1 MSDVLSTNNVD
12 LIKLALFN
20 LAAWLVPQ
28 SISGIASAC
37 QQYGW
42 NTMVDTYSAIIG
54 NHHELSCGC
63 QTIQALTDG
72 LKARIPEPFI
82 EEELIKLLRKS
93 EVLYAS
99 DATAL
104 LYILRRK
111 TNRQANQAAILR
123 LIQKNVR
130 NSTFLAE
137 FLNLLHR
144 SRDRALKA
152 MTHMFFVRLLPIFS
166 LTYTFMPYRQPLKR
180 TDNLSSRSEDD
191 SEPNNPLQEEEELF
205 DEWKEEWEHLEDD
218 SMPEA
223 SLFNPAIEV
232 HEGQRLFDEALGGKE
247 LALLIQAASQL
258 GLTAEIKQI
267 LGLAVIKLG
276 QSKVEQSHDILSAFL
291 DTMLLR
297 KIGRTVLETH
307 KADICAMI
315 AVYTRHY
322 LTTPIDDMAR
332 PRSECDCFRCKALIK
347 YLEDPNLK
355 TQVFIN
361 ESPLRYQHLLQQV
374 QMAHHRFTWEYKYGP
389 KDVLSGEGRA
399 RYPDTWSSELRNK
412 RFPKPWIAS
421 KGYKC
426 STRENDHIQEL
437 TVIKTSR
444 AQEIFEER
452 LYKAGKL
459 EAKVAASR
467 LGASFWDDARKSA
480 QSVDRVGILQSHK
493 LAAAEAKAKQLIAAL
508 DQEVARTP
516 TRVCATGLGVSEK
529 LPESSRHVPLTARI
543 ATPQTSSKVIT
554 SKGVSTGTRT
564 SRSASISKKA
574 GGTIQPTSARSSRF
588 SKRAAANRRVIQDS
602 ESDGDGD
609 FDSYSDYESTQRV
622 TENVTSTESAPTGLV
637 PSNSRAAPV
646 KQGPSQSVQRH
657 DIREPDQSA
666 TDQNRGHTSAL
677 RSLQQG
683 VWGLRAEQVRIDLG
697 PLVLLDDEFLLGLDK
712 LSKSSSVCWKDAL
725 AVLRQVQKERKD
737 EERKRAVTSSKA
749 WLPSDTT
756 AALMRIVTKRME
768 PLATKPLSTVT
779 SPPSSLTL
787 PPEIQSTTPET
798 RSTTPEIQSTTPEIQ
813 STTPPGDP
821 PLTTRISGSFAYIPT
836 AVFRRV
842 NKDEE
847 QVRQFIRP
855 MAPTTGQIIAKKI
868 IGPVANSVNV
878 EKRQSTLAATTTSRT
893 VRRPVTGSET
903 PRSSKPSELSSYE
916 IFSNTS
922 AVSAAT
928 RVPVPTRPWN
938 IVGGKASAADEATN
952 THASTTPPL
961 PSVQQARVVDD
972 SAKSHESQART
983 TEVTTLDDADS
994 EEIDDSNGTRAV
1006 PARPGAKFISTTTST
1021 PQTTSLSS
1029 PRPAS
1034 RPSERTTLHGQQ
1046 GVLGSTDGSGD
1057 TLPGIANILR
1067 RIPDTTSSPQPS
1079 RLMGSRATGSRDGK
1093 DSAIVNSRHT
1103 TPHWPLSFAIRP
1115 PTVPVAILER
1125 FKNGG
1130 FSGTAA
1136 TRAVHAAQNATSNT
1150 IAGGSRIIIAPQRP
1164 VAPTAHI
1171 AMPSTS
1177 ATRERDVAKPVA
1189 QIMHMSINAGNKR
1202 SADDAGLSSNGRL
1215 GSTRRKRDAPK
1226 VPTQVEVIDLVDSD
1240 EEYVLPVAHMLP
1252 GHRDMPIS
1260 ID

>member
-1 MSDVLSTNNVD
+1 
-12 LIKLALFN
+12 
-20 LAAWLVPQ
+20 
-28 SISGIASAC
+28 
-37 QQYGW
+37 
-42 NTMVDTYSAIIG
+42 
-54 NHHELSCGC
+54 
-63 QTIQALTDG
+63 
-72 LKARIPEPFI
+72 
-82 EEELIKLLRKS
+82 
-93 EVLYAS
+93 
-99 DATAL
+99 
-104 LYILRRK
+104 
-111 TNRQANQAAILR
+111 
-123 LIQKNVR
+123 
-130 NSTFLAE
+130 
-137 FLNLLHR
+137 
-144 SRDRALKA
+144 

-180 TDNLSSRSEDD
+180 TDNLFSRSEDD
-191 SEPNNPLQEEEELF
+191 SEPKNPLQEEEELF
-205 DEWKEEWEHLEDD
+205 DEWKEEWEHLEED

-258 GLTAEIKQI
+258 GFTAEIKQI

-361 ESPLRYQHLLQQV
+361 ESPLQYQHFLQQV
-374 QMAHHRFTWEYKYGP
+374 QMAHHRFTWEYRYGP

-399 RYPDTWSSELRNK
+399 RYPDTWSSKLRNK

-426 STRENDHIQEL
+426 STRENDNFQEL

-480 QSVDRVGILQSHK
+480 QSVDRVGTLQSHK
-493 LAAAEAKAKQLIAAL
+493 LAAAEAKAKKLIVAL

-529 LPESSRHVPLTARI
+529 HPESSRHVSLTARI

-554 SKGVSTGTRT
+554 SKGVSTDTRT
-564 SRSASISKKA
+564 SRSASINKKA
-574 GGTIQPTSARSSRF
+574 GGTIQPTSARPSRF

-602 ESDGDGD
+602 ESDGG
-609 FDSYSDYESTQRV
+609 DYESTQRV

-646 KQGPSQSVQRH
+646 KQGPSQSAQRH

-666 TDQNRGHTSAL
+666 TGHNRGYTFAL

-697 PLVLLDDEFLLGLDK
+697 PLVLLDDEFLIGLDK
-712 LSKSSSVCWKDAL
+712 MSKSSSVCWKDAL

-756 AALMRIVTKRME
+756 AALTRIVTKRME

-787 PPEIQSTTPET
+787 TPEIQSTTPET
-798 RSTTPEIQSTTPEIQ
+798 CSTTPEIQ

-836 AVFRRV
+836 AVFRRA

-855 MAPTTGQIIAKKI
+855 MAPTTGQNIAKKI
-868 IGPVANSVNV
+868 IGPVANSVDV

-903 PRSSKPSELSSYE
+903 PCSSKPSELSSHE

-928 RVPVPTRPWN
+928 RVPVPTRPRN

-952 THASTTPPL
+952 THASTMPPL

-1021 PQTTSLSS
+1021 PQATSLSS
-1029 PRPAS
+1029 LKPAS

-1046 GVLGSTDGSGD
+1046 AVLGSTDGSGD
-1057 TLPGIANILR
+1057 TLPGIDNILR
-1067 RIPDTTSSPQPS
+1067 RIPDTTSSPRPPH
-1079 RLMGSRATGSRDGK
+1079 LMGSRTTGSRDGK
-1093 DSAIVNSRHT
+1093 DSAIIDSRHT
-1103 TPHWPLSFAIRP
+1103 TPHWPVSFTIRP
-1115 PTVPVAILER
+1115 PTVQVAILER

-1171 AMPSTS
+1171 AMLSTS
-1177 ATRERDVAKPVA
+1177 ATRERDIAKPVA
-1189 QIMHMSINAGNKR
+1189 QIMHMSMNAGNKR

-1215 GSTRRKRDAPK
+1215 GSTRRKTDAPK